1 MVDKLLSILRGHF
14 NLYHSNRILDMVFND
29 SIDLQTFKNEVKKMM
44 DAEKNDIDEYDST
57 ELQKLIINK

>member
-1 MVDKLLSILRGHF
+1 ML
-14 NLYHSNRILDMVFND
+14 FND

-57 ELQKLIINK
+57 EPQKLIINR